1 MAMKELA
8 RWEQFMNES
17 NWYEFGVGEETKS
30 IPSPE
35 MNAQPVQ
42 VPQVSIQAGPQ
53 GKRVLIVDDDNV
65 FLKLTARKL
74 QSAGFQ
80 VRTARESSEA
90 IAALSEEPADAI
102 LLDVYFPPDVGNG
115 GMGSWDGFQLM
126 TWLRGNLAV
135 RDARFIM
142 VSSSNSAS
150 DRQRAQ
156 QLGAVAW
163 LQKPLNFDELVAVV
177 NSQN

>member
-1 MAMKELA
+1 
-8 RWEQFMNES
+8 MNES
-17 NWYEFGVGEETKS
+17 KWYEFGNSAASRSNLSAGV
-30 IPSPE
+30 
-35 MNAQPVQ
+35 NAQQ
-42 VPQVSIQAGPQ
+42 AEFPQVATQAEFH
-53 GKRVLIVDDDNV
+53 GKRVLIVDDDIS
-65 FLKLTARKL
+65 FLKATAKKL

-90 IAALSEEPADAI
+90 ITALSEEPADAI

-126 TWLRGNLAV
+126 AWLRGNLAV
-135 RDARFIM
+135 SDARFIM
-142 VSSSNSAS
+142 ISGSDSAS

-163 LQKPLNFDELVAVV
+163 FQKPLNFDELVAVV
-177 NSQN
+177 NGQN